1 MAFNLEPSANSGKL
15 NSEGFLSEKSE
26 KLIPIDKLLEWD
38 NQPFKPYSDDAL
50 RTLAASIS
58 TNGLLTPIIVRPE
71 GDKYRIIAGHNRARA
86 CRMLGWTDITAVV
99 KDTDEIHAKLMMLDT
114 NLCQRQAL
122 SPSELIRAYK
132 AQYEVLSEIEG
143 KGYGVQKIIAEQY
156 NLNRKT
162 ISKYLKCA
170 SLSDALLELLD
181 EGRLSFRTAEI
192 FVGLSE
198 GNQSVLAEWLA
209 DNPSF
214 EMNEDYARQIAE
226 QDRYGLDEETI
237 NEIVFKKKTK
247 QTETPAVPIPVENN
261 QKQDTAT
268 AEEKTKSVSEN
279 ETPCKEQPPEE
290 TSSDTPSEDK
300 PQDTPPAPPPAA
312 DENSAVPAAEQDTED
327 EENYVVSFSHDEVS
341 QTIGEIDKDE
351 LGEYFCYCLQR
362 DDIIAEW
369 LDTRTQND
377 ECKQLEKGA
386 SPY

>member
-26 KLIPIDKLLEWD
+26 KLIPLDKLLEWD

-143 KGYGVQKIIAEQY
+143 KGYGVQKKIAEQY

-181 EGRLSFRTAEI
+181 EGRLSLRTAEI

-198 GNQSVLAEWLA
+198 GNQAVLAEWLA

-226 QDRYGLDEETI
+226 QDRYGLDEETL
-237 NEIVFKKKTK
+237 NEIVFDKKPKKGAGPAEQKTR
-247 QTETPAVPIPVENN
+247 
-261 QKQDTAT
+261 
-268 AEEKTKSVSEN
+268 SVSEK
-279 ETPCKEQPPEE
+279 ETSCEEQPPEE
-290 TSSDTPSEDK
+290 TLSDIPSVDK
-300 PQDTPPAPPPAA
+300 PQEIPPAPTPA
-312 DENSAVPAAEQDTED
+312 DENSAVPAAEQYTED
-327 EENYVVSFSHDEVS
+327 EENYVVSFSHDEIS

-369 LDTRTQND
+369 LDTRRQND
-377 ECKQLEKGA
+377 EFKQLEKGA